1 MGNMTEAQK
10 VAFNEL
16 WDALS
21 AILQEP
27 QCVIPEDLHQQSLWA
42 IDRAQHVT
50 GGMGFPDAKSNIG
63 MAGLVGIAGN
73 KGETS
78 RGANIHPDR
87 P

>member
-1 MGNMTEAQK
+1 MTEAQK

-21 AILQEP
+21 SILEEP
-27 QCVIPEDLHQQSLWA
+27 RCVIPDDLHQQSLWA

-50 GGMGFPDAKSNIG
+50 AGMGFPDAKSNVG
-63 MAGLVGIAGN
+63 MAGPVGLAGN

-78 RGANIHPDR
+78 RRTDIQAKKT
-87 P
+87 